1 MRIQFAVLG
10 LLMACVAIAGS
21 KDPRTRDE
29 DVSGMSITSK
39 VERVGDEQFRYT
51 YTIKGGETARGTI
64 TDIKFDVFCPGMP
77 DIGQQVIG
85 EVGDNVDMDRSR
97 DGRHVPLTSKLVGS
111 PKRDSVF
118 QSDNLFRTLIM
129 LFPNSTR
136 TIELLSP
143 NAPGYVHF
151 QTSLSSEHEADYD
164 YTELWEKQGDV
175 PDIPWY

>member
-1 MRIQFAVLG
+1 MRLKFAVFSMLVSG
-10 LLMACVAIAGS
+10 VLLAGS

-64 TDIKFDVFCPGMP
+64 TDIEFDVFCPGMP

-111 PKRDSVF
+111 PKRDAGFSA
-118 QSDNLFRTLIM
+118 DNQFGTLIM
-129 LFPNSTR
+129 LFPKSTR
-136 TIELLSP
+136 VVELLSP